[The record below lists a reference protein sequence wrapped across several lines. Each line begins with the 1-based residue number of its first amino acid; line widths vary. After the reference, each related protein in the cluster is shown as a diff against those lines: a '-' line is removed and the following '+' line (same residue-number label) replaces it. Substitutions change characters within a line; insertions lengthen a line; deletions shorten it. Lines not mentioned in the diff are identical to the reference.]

1 MVVFL
6 LNLIGLLAF
15 VVSVFYWNR
24 AAYAVVG
31 LFSTRRFS
39 PAKRH
44 HKYAVLVAARN
55 EEKVIGNL
63 IESVSRQDYPQGLVD
78 VFVVADN
85 CTDGTARAATQAGAV
100 CYERFDTKHQ
110 TKGYALQFLVDR
122 IRRDHGI
129 DSYDGY
135 FVFDA
140 DNLLKR
146 DYISKMNDAFDAGEK
161 IVTSYRNSKNF
172 DANWIAASYGIHWL
186 RTARMEHRARSLVR
200 SAARIQGTG
209 FLFSWELI
217 QDGWKYTSL
226 TEDRAFGA
234 DAVVNGYRISYQDQA
249 EFYDEQPEALRIALR
264 QRLRWAKGHLM
275 SVFESGGKLLSHI
288 FIPHDD
294 LGATL
299 PRPWYQ
305 KLADSLH
312 KRYVSAD
319 MLSVVYPKGLM
330 GFLRRSCVYLLRLCL
345 VLCTGYQVVSI
356 GLASGG
362 VARLA
367 GMVGWDPIPGSVW
380 EAVALLT
387 LLSLLA
393 TVMGMISRILQA
405 AFIMLVERKRI
416 MPIPW
421 YKKLWFCLMFPLFD
435 IIGTLSS
442 VAALFT
448 RVEWKPIPH
457 KAALAMEELEARQGR

>member
-1 MVVFL
+1 MAAFL
-6 LNLIGLLAF
+6 LKLIGLLAA

-24 AAYAVVG
+24 AVYAVLG
-31 LFSTRRFS
+31 LFFTRKFA
-39 PAKRH
+39 PAKRQ

-63 IESVSRQDYPQGLVD
+63 IESISRQDYPRELVE

-85 CTDGTARAATQAGAV
+85 CTDGTAQAASRAGAV
-100 CYERFDTKHQ
+100 CYERFDMEHQ

-122 IRRDHGI
+122 IRRDYGI
-129 DSYDGY
+129 DSFDGY

-140 DNLLKR
+140 DNLLRR
-146 DYISKMNDAFDAGEK
+146 DYIAKMNDAFDAGEK

-217 QDGWKYTSL
+217 RDGWNYTSL

-234 DAVVNGYRISYQDQA
+234 DAVVNGYRISYQHQA
-249 EFYDEQPEALRIALR
+249 EFFDEQPETLRIALR

-275 SVFESGGKLLSHI
+275 SVRESGGKLLANI
-288 FIPHDD
+288 F
-294 LGATL
+294 L
-299 PRPWYQ
+299 PRHGCAESPEKPWYHRLGQ
-305 KLADSLH
+305 SLH
-312 KRYVSAD
+312 RRYVSAD

-330 GFLRRSCVYLLRLCL
+330 GLLRRACIYLLRLWL
-345 VLCTGYQVVSI
+345 VFQAGYAVVSI
-356 GLASGG
+356 SLASGA

-367 GMVGWDPIPGSVW
+367 ALFGWEPVAGSFG
-380 EAVALLT
+380 EAIGLLT
-387 LLSLLA
+387 LLSLLGA
-393 TVMGMISRILQA
+393 GVRLISRAAQA
-405 AFIMLVERKRI
+405 AFILVVERKRI
-416 MPIPW
+416 MPLAW
-421 YKKLWFCLMFPLFD
+421 YQRLWFCVMFPFFD
-435 IIGTLSS
+435 MIGTLTSL
-442 VAALFT
+442 AALFT

-457 KAALAMEELEARQGR
+457 RSALALEELEARQGK